1 VSLLSYVFLFL
12 ILLRISP
19 LMCIRLSVVELM
31 NNSSS
36 FVVRSVFGLQ
46 VFLHIAIK
54 LALRDVVIVC
64 FFFIQL

>member
-1 VSLLSYVFLFL
+1 MNLLSSVFLFL

-19 LMCIRLSVVELM
+19 LTCIKLSVVELM
-31 NNSSS
+31 KNTSS

-46 VFLHIAIK
+46 VFLHIAII

-64 FFFIQL
+64 YPK